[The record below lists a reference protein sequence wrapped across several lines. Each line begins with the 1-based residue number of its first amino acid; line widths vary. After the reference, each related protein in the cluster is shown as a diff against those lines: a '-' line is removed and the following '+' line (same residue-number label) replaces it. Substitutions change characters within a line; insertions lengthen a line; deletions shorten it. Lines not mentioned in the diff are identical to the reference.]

1 LHLNQVFKIE
11 IVVRLLGF
19 YLSKARHMPWRCGK
33 ANISG
38 ATKSALVGFC
48 TTYAGFQSDNPGP
61 IIS

>member
-38 ATKSALVGFC
+38 ATNYLAL
-48 TTYAGFQSDNPGP
+48 P
-61 IIS
+61 